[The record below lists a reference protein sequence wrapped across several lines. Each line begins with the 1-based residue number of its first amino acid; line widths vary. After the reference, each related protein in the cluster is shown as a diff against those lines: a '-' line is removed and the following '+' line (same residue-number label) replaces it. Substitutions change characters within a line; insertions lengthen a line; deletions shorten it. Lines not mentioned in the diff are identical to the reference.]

1 MKQFSTTNSEDLTWH
16 TTYPY
21 FSSLPHKY
29 TCIIPHWKTSVNIV
43 RLEAEKLHLQETGQ
57 KHENW
62 QALEHAST
70 QIASVIIQIGT
81 FAKSKGKGMRVNQRN
96 YQKSPQPK
104 AAQQAKPKASRQ
116 RTKKDITTQ
125 T

>member
-1 MKQFSTTNSEDLTWH
+1 MRQFSTTNSEDLTWH

-62 QALEHAST
+62 QVLEHAST
-70 QIASVIIQIGT
+70 QIASALIHSGA
-81 FAKSKGKGMRVNQRN
+81 FAKSKGKGMRTHQKNNQN
-96 YQKSPQPK
+96 SSQPK
-104 AAQQAKPKASRQ
+104 AAQQAKPKATRQ
-116 RTKKDITTQ
+116 RAKKDVTMQ